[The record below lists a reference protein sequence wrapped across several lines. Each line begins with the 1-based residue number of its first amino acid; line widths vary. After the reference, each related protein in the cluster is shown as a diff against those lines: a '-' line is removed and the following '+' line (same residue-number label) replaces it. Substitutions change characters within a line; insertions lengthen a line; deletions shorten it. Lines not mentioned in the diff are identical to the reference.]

1 MEFRTIVDI
10 PTHAPKISHADKL
23 MLMGSCFAE
32 NIGSMLIDAKFRCD
46 VNPFG
51 ILYNPHSIRI
61 ALRQIMENK
70 QYTAADLFYHNEQYR
85 SYMHHGLFADDD
97 SEKTLNGINH
107 RIHEAHHALPH
118 LNYLL
123 LTFGTSW
130 VYTLKEN
137 GQIVSNCHKMPAN
150 TFERTRLTVDEI
162 VKDYTELIQDIQK
175 LNSTC
180 KFLFTVS
187 PIRHAKD
194 GAHGNQLS
202 KAILLLAIERLQ
214 ELFPGHIAY
223 FPSYEIVL
231 DELRDYRFYS
241 EDMNHPSP
249 LALEYIWKRFS
260 ESFFSPQ
267 TQTII
272 NECQKI
278 KKDLLHRPINK
289 DSESYRAFLKQI
301 VLKINRVEEKYPNLV
316 LEKEKERCHTL
327 LNSLQ
332 S

>member
-10 PTHAPKISHADKL
+10 PTNVPQISHQDKL

-32 NIGSMLIDAKFRCD
+32 NIGNMLVDAKFRCD

-61 ALRQIMENK
+61 ALRQIMENR
-70 QYTAADLFYHNEQYR
+70 QYAEADLFFHDEQYR
-85 SYMHHGLFADDD
+85 SYMHHGSYSHNDL
-97 SEKTLNGINH
+97 ETTLNGINH
-107 RIHEAHHALPH
+107 RIGNAHRSLFN

-130 VYTLKEN
+130 MFRLKEN
-137 GQIVSNCHKMPAN
+137 GQIVSNCHKIPAGA
-150 TFERTRLTVDEI
+150 FERTRLTVDEI
-162 VKDYTELIQDIQK
+162 VEDYTALIQDILV
-175 LNSTC
+175 LNPRC

-187 PIRHAKD
+187 PIRHEKD

-214 ELFPGHIAY
+214 GIFPGCVVY

-231 DELRDYRFYS
+231 DELRDYRFYN

-249 LALEYIWKRFS
+249 LAVEYIWKRFS

-272 NECQKI
+272 KECQKI

-289 DSESYRAFLKQI
+289 DSMAYRAFLNQI
-301 VLKINRVEEKYPNLV
+301 VLKINGVEEKYPNLD

>member
-1 MEFRTIVDI
+1 MEFRTIVEI
-10 PTHAPKISHADKL
+10 PNHTHRISHQDDIL
-23 MLMGSCFAE
+23 LMGSCFAE
-32 NIGSMLIDAKFRCD
+32 NIGIRLVDAKFRCD

-51 ILYNPHSIRI
+51 ILYNPHSIRV
-61 ALRQIMENK
+61 ALRQIMENR
-70 QYTAADLFYHNEQYR
+70 QYTAADLFFHDEQYR
-85 SYMHHGLFADDD
+85 SYMHHGLFANDNQEEVL
-97 SEKTLNGINH
+97 SGINH
-107 RIHEAHHALPH
+107 RIREAHRSLPH
-118 LNYLL
+118 LNYIL

-130 VYTLKEN
+130 VFRLKEN
-137 GQIVSNCHKMPAN
+137 GQIVSNCHKMPAA

-175 LNSTC
+175 LNSQC
-180 KFLFTVS
+180 KFMFTVS

-202 KAILLLAIERLQ
+202 KAILLLAIEQLQ
-214 ELFPGHIAY
+214 ERFPDRVVY

-231 DELRDYRFYS
+231 DELRDYRFYN

-249 LALEYIWKRFS
+249 LALEYVWERFS
-260 ESFFSPQ
+260 GSFFSAQ

-272 NECQKI
+272 KECQKI

-289 DSESYRAFLKQI
+289 ESKAYRAFLKQI
-301 VLKINRVEEKYPNLV
+301 VLKINGVEEKYPNLD

-327 LNSLQ
+327 LNSLKD
-332 S
+332 